1 MLFETRHAPAKNA
14 ALAGQ
19 TRPKRHPCDG
29 LRSGSVSLPHSS
41 ANASASIRGQ
51 RYVFPH
57 NIGTTKFTFSRKTL
71 IFYGH
76 FTGNTPVFRAIACIF
91 HAIFRKTLHFP
102 IVIKITH
109 IFAKPPN
116 PAKFCSKF
124 NFPTGCACASA
135 RTADGTKCVLICQ
148 KATMHCYFGNNLLPQ
163 STNYLYLYVL
173 F

>member
-1 MLFETRHAPAKNA
+1 M
-14 ALAGQ
+14 
-19 TRPKRHPCDG
+19 RPRKTPPPSGKPDRSRPRDCP
-29 LRSGSVSLPHSS
+29 RSGSVSLPHSS

-57 NIGTTKFTFSRKTL
+57 NIGTTKFTFFRKTL

-76 FTGNTPVFRAIACIF
+76 FTENAPVFRAITCII
-91 HAIFRKTLHFP
+91 HAIFRKTLHFS

-109 IFAKPPN
+109 LFAKSPN
-116 PAKFCSKF
+116 PAKFRSKF